1 MPYVHRDPSHESQ
14 PHALPNV
21 EIFYVDATAAHE
33 RNKDF
38 DADYE
43 CGERGR
49 YEEGWYYAFG
59 FPGCLWD
66 GEPEGPF
73 ETEADAIADIR
84 GEG

>member
-1 MPYVHRDPSHESQ
+1 MPYVHSDKLLESQ

-21 EIFYVDATAAHE
+21 EVFYLTATAAHNMN
-33 RNKDF
+33 RDA

-43 CGERGR
+43 CGERAR
-49 YEEGWYYAFG
+49 YTEGWYYAFG

-73 ETEADAIADIR
+73 ETKAEAIADAR
-84 GEG
+84 GED